1 MSMAKIKKNDHV
13 IVLTGKDSGKTG
25 MVLGVDGDKITVEGL
40 NMATYYVKRNP
51 NNNEDGGIRKKEMP
65 IHVSNLAFYDSKLKK
80 AVKIGIKTLPDGKK
94 IRYNKASNEQVDG
107 NES

>member
-1 MSMAKIKKNDHV
+1 MSMSKIKKNDQV
-13 IVLTGKDSGKTG
+13 IVLTGKEHGKTG
-25 MVLGVDGDKITVEGL
+25 LVLSVDGDRITVEGL

-65 IHVSNLAFYDSKLKK
+65 IHVSNLAYYDVKLKK

-94 IRYNKASNEQVDG
+94 IRYNKASNERVDG